1 MDKHKNIPLV
11 IAKAGQL
18 PGALLTPPRDTTN
31 NILILCSDPRQQSDY
46 GAHMDKEA
54 TYVCTREA
62 ESGMRP
68 SSNKKGASGTCSCIT
83 LPVPEMHGLG

>member
-1 MDKHKNIPLV
+1 MDKRQNIPLV
-11 IAKAGQL
+11 IAQAGQL

-62 ESGMRP
+62 ESGMRDRVVTR
-68 SSNKKGASGTCSCIT
+68 KELLELA
-83 LPVPEMHGLG
+83 PVLRYLSQKCTG